1 LGLFR
6 PVISS
11 VTVEEIQGA
20 PQNVMAFFK
29 KVEATAEII
38 TLSEDVVELSNVYLK
53 EGKFSPQLRVDTL
66 HIAVATV
73 NHVEL
78 IASWNFKHIVNLDRI
93 RIYNAVNLKMG
104 YPVVEIRKPEE
115 IIHEIKNSIQWRFQR
130 KRREALSR
138 RICKMTPSQMVML
151 FNGKIKVNRSL
162 RQTNHGPPHKFHGTR

>member
-1 LGLFR
+1 MRRRLVIKRVYIDNSVIGGIFDEEFARYTKRLFHEFEMGLFC

-20 PQNVMAFFK
+20 PQNVMDFFK

-38 TLSEDVVELSNVYLK
+38 TLSEDAVELSNVYLK

-78 IASWNFKHIVNLDRI
+78 ITSWNFKHIVNLDRI
-93 RIYNAVNLKMG
+93 RIYNSVNLKMG
-104 YPVVEIRKPEE
+104 YPVVEIRSPRE
-115 IIHEIKNSIQWRFQR
+115 IIHE
-130 KRREALSR
+130 
-138 RICKMTPSQMVML
+138 
-151 FNGKIKVNRSL
+151 
-162 RQTNHGPPHKFHGTR
+162 